1 MEKHA
6 QKHLYRLNPQT
17 LSQFETWVQRMR
29 QTWEERFEA
38 LDKVLEVEK
47 EKLAKSKQES
57 R

>member
-1 MEKHA
+1 
-6 QKHLYRLNPQT
+6 
-17 LSQFETWVQRMR
+17 MR